1 MADEKTP
8 AAAGA
13 VGAQPGAQAQGVTLR
28 VAAQYVKDLSFESP
42 GAPGSLV
49 AGAPAP
55 QVEASVDVAARRMG
69 DTEFECELRIKATA
83 KRGEVTVFIVEL
95 VYGGLFQIANAPQD
109 LLQPILLIECPRL
122 LFPFARRVV
131 ADVTRDGGVVPL
143 LLDPLDFAGLYRQQM
158 AERAKQGAGDG
169 KAADPVA
176 PAGKA

>member
-1 MADEKTP
+1 MAEDKSAAT
-8 AAAGA
+8 AAGVA
-13 VGAQPGAQAQGVTLR
+13 TGAQAAGVTMR

-49 AGAPAP
+49 AGAAAP
-55 QVEASVDVAARRMG
+55 HVEASVDVAARRLG
-69 DTEFECELRIKATA
+69 EAEYECELRVKATA

-95 VYGGLFQIANAPQD
+95 VYGGLFQIANAPAD

-122 LFPFARRVV
+122 LFPFARRVI

-158 AERAKQGAGDG
+158 AQRAQQQPGGDG
-169 KAADPVA
+169 KASPILG